1 MTRNEQIR
9 FVLLHSLGN
18 FLVLFSLYG
27 VFATFGPFFSEQTKY
42 LLLQAR
48 GVEYKVS
55 SMSYKAS
62 STNDTKKRIQDTK
75 YEIPNTEKKRF
86 ADILAANKEQI
97 LTPPDPSF
105 SILIPKIGA
114 SSRVIA
120 NVDPENK
127 VEYLSALK
135 TGVAHAKG
143 SVFPGFSGNTYLFAH
158 SADNWWD
165 VGHYNAVF
173 YTLNNLSENDEIVVF
188 FENRRYNYRVSKK
201 VIADPNDTTYLTWQQ
216 EGPNQLVLQT
226 CWPPGTTWKRLYI
239 MAEPK

>member
-9 FVLLHSLGN
+9 FVALHSLGN

-27 VFATFGPFFSEQTKY
+27 VIATFGPFLSEQAKFF
-42 LLLQAR
+42 LLQAR

-55 SMSYKAS
+55 SIS
-62 STNDTKKRIQDTK
+62 SEVSKSEEQN
-75 YEIPNTEKKRF
+75 IPNTKYQIQNAGKRGF
-86 ADILAANKEQI
+86 ADILAANKEQV
-97 LTPPDPSF
+97 LVPPDPSF

-120 NVDPENK
+120 NVDSQNK
-127 VEYLSALK
+127 EEYLSVLK
-135 TGVAHAKG
+135 SGVAHAKG
-143 SVFPGFSGNTYLFAH
+143 SVFPGLPGNTYLFAH

-188 FENRRYNYRVSKK
+188 FENQRFNYKVTQK
-201 VIADPNDTTYLTWQQ
+201 VITGPENVTYLSTKQ
-216 EGPNQLVLQT
+216 EKKHQLVLQT
-226 CWPPGTTWKRLYI
+226 CWPPGTTWQRLYI
-239 MAEPK
+239 IADPK